1 MSGRG
6 RGDGGAAAG
15 GSRHLLSGKAKK
27 EQLLAKREKERV
39 KAEKLAAWEKRQQ
52 AATEQQIRDRHNPQ
66 QPPDEHDDD
75 EEDDEADGTEKHSR
89 AEIHHTAADE
99 DDDGVLAVRR
109 LDITKPTATH
119 TQSHPPQP
127 RTSTDAHTTAAAS
140 ATSAV
145 PQFAPLETSGQP
157 LRNKLR
163 TLFAKESTEEVEQR
177 KLQSR
182 QPLRRHSPLDGHC
195 PSIDP
200 WRTVIPLPARPPW
213 TANTTAQQLHEA
225 EEAAFTAWLESIY
238 GKWPA
243 ERLNHF
249 EHNLEV
255 WRQLWRVVEQSD
267 VLLCIVDIRFPLI
280 NFPPALYDYVV
291 NKSHKPLLVLLNKV
305 DLVPRRVV
313 DDWHRYFHRLYPQ
326 LPVVAYTSKP
336 RETGSTN
343 EEFDVLVRNRWKVAG
358 GSLVLGEAYGVDELM
373 AMCRAVVKERVAGL
387 SDEVKEKFS
396 FEPTYIID
404 AEGQG
409 DDGEEKETKGDDAK
423 DEQAEAE
430 SDGHGKGKSKGKS
443 RRRHKAGKSKQSRDD
458 NNDDGGEEE
467 ENDEGAEEEEEHE
480 EKAVE
485 PPTRYS
491 RLFGKL
497 EDQSTA
503 SSSSTTRPPAPY
515 ITIGTIGAPNAGKS
529 SLINSLAHR
538 KLVSV
543 SKTPGHTKY
552 LQTLFL
558 NRYTRL
564 CDAPG
569 LVFPAVDMPRA
580 LQVLA
585 GCFPIAQTRD
595 PYSAVK
601 LLAECVPLERVYKLR
616 PVPVDD
622 RGEWTYED
630 DGKWEWTAW
639 SVCEAMAWQ
648 KGYRNK
654 HGVLDLYRAANAIL
668 RDELDGTVVM
678 YTTPPHDEDGHTGT
692 DTAAAMTVASGG
704 RAGKGRGQ
712 EKRDADSD
720 DEGNEAVSTHGK
732 RGKRGKGKR
741 RQQSTSDD
749 DNDTDER

>member
-1 MSGRG
+1 M
-6 RGDGGAAAG
+6 G
-15 GSRHLLSGKAKK
+15 GSKHLLSGKAKK
-27 EQLLAKREKERV
+27 EQMQAKREKERV

-52 AATEQQIRDRHNPQ
+52 AATEQQIRDRHSQPQ
-66 QPPDEHDDD
+66 HTDQRDDQEAEGEDEHDRI
-75 EEDDEADGTEKHSR
+75 EQHSR
-89 AEIHHTAADE
+89 AETRATAADE

-109 LDITKPTATH
+109 VDINRPTTIHTPSTATSQPPH
-119 TQSHPPQP
+119 QPQP
-127 RTSTDAHTTAAAS
+127 SNDAHTTTTASSAS
-140 ATSAV
+140 ASAV

-163 TLFAKESTEEVEQR
+163 TLFAKESTEEVEHR
-177 KLQSR
+177 KALSR
-182 QPLRRHSPLDGHC
+182 QPLHRHAPLDGRC

-200 WRTVIPLPARPPW
+200 WQTVIPLPTRPPW
-213 TANTTAQQLHEA
+213 TASTTAQQLHER
-225 EEAAFTAWLESIY
+225 EEAAFNAWLESIY
-238 GKWPA
+238 SRWPA
-243 ERLNHF
+243 ERMNHF

-280 NFPPALYDYVV
+280 NFPPALYEYVV
-291 NKSHKPLLVLLNKV
+291 QQSHKPLIVLLNKI

-313 DDWHRYFHRLYPQ
+313 DEWQHYFHRLYPQ
-326 LPVVAYTSKP
+326 LPVIAYTSKP
-336 RETGSTN
+336 RSTTNGTN
-343 EEFDVLVRNRWKVAG
+343 EQFDVLVRNRWKVAG
-358 GSLVLGEAYGVDELM
+358 GSLVLGDAYGVEELM
-373 AMCRAVVKERVAGL
+373 EACRVVVRERVVGL
-387 SDEVKEKFS
+387 SEEVKEKFS

-404 AEGQG
+404 AEG
-409 DDGEEKETKGDDAK
+409 K
-423 DEQAEAE
+423 
-430 SDGHGKGKSKGKS
+430 
-443 RRRHKAGKSKQSRDD
+443 
-458 NNDDGGEEE
+458 GGEEE
-467 ENDEGAEEEEEHE
+467 EKKETEQHEEGQDGEDEEESAEQSKRRSKGKSQRRQKGGKKKSSHDDDDEDAEEADEDERAADDDEHE
-480 EKAVE
+480 PDEKPSE
-485 PPTRYS
+485 PPARYS
-491 RLFGKL
+491 QLFGNL
-497 EDQSTA
+497 EDQPTAATST
-503 SSSSTTRPPAPY
+503 SSSARPPASY

-564 CDAPG
+564 ADAPG

-616 PVPVDD
+616 PVPVDE
-622 RGEWTYED
+622 RGEWTYEEE
-630 DGKWEWTAW
+630 GRWEWTAW
-639 SVCEAMAWQ
+639 SLCEAMAWQ

-678 YTTPPHDEDGHTGT
+678 YTTPPADGTEQRATDRAAGNKSEKGEVEDE
-692 DTAAAMTVASGG
+692 
-704 RAGKGRGQ
+704 
-712 EKRDADSD
+712 SD
-720 DEGNEAVSTHGK
+720 DERREAVGKHSK
-732 RGKRGKGKR
+732 RGKKGKGKR
-741 RQQSTSDD
+741 RQHQSDD
-749 DNDTDER
+749 DEDETD

>member
-1 MSGRG
+1 M
-6 RGDGGAAAG
+6 G
-15 GSRHLLSGKAKK
+15 GSKHLLSGKAKK
-27 EQLLAKREKERV
+27 EQMQAKREKERV

-52 AATEQQIRDRHNPQ
+52 AATEQEIRDRHNPQ
-66 QPPDEHDDD
+66 QPAEKQDDD
-75 EEDDEADGTEKHSR
+75 EEEEDEDDEQQSR
-89 AEIHHTAADE
+89 AESHNTAADE
-99 DDDGVLAVRR
+99 EDDGVLAVRR
-109 LDITKPTATH
+109 MNTTKPTAA
-119 TQSHPPQP
+119 HPPLP
-127 RTSTDAHTTAAAS
+127 TSTNSPPSNDTTTPPT
-140 ATSAV
+140 TSAV

-163 TLFAKESTEEVEQR
+163 TLFAKESTEEVEHRKSLSRLPLQR
-177 KLQSR
+177 
-182 QPLRRHSPLDGHC
+182 HAPLDGHC

-291 NKSHKPLLVLLNKV
+291 THSHKPLLVILNKI
-305 DLVPRRVV
+305 DLVPRRIV
-313 DDWHRYFHRLYPQ
+313 DEWRHYFHRLYPQ

-336 RETGSTN
+336 RTESGSTN
-343 EEFDVLVRNRWKVAG
+343 EEFDVVVRNRWKVAG
-358 GSLVLGEAYGVDELM
+358 GSLVLGEAYGVEELM
-373 AMCRAVVKERVAGL
+373 AVCRAVVRERVGGL
-387 SDEVKEKFS
+387 SEEVKERFS
-396 FEPTYIID
+396 FEPTFIID
-404 AEGQG
+404 AEGKGGEDEQKESKQ
-409 DDGEEKETKGDDAK
+409 DDGTDGQDEKQI
-423 DEQAEAE
+423 DEQQNN
-430 SDGHGKGKSKGKS
+430 KSKGKS
-443 RRRHKAGKSKQSRDD
+443 RRRHKVGKKKPSQDD
-458 NNDDGGEEE
+458 
-467 ENDEGAEEEEEHE
+467 DEDEEEEEEDERAEAEDEHVSE
-480 EKAVE
+480 EKPTE
-485 PPTRYS
+485 PPARYS

-497 EDQSTA
+497 EDQPTA
-503 SSSSTTRPPAPY
+503 SSSASSARLPASY

-601 LLAECVPLERVYKLR
+601 LLAECVPLEKVYKWR

-622 RGEWTYED
+622 RGEWTYEEE
-630 DGKWEWTAW
+630 GKWEWTAW
-639 SVCEAMAWQ
+639 SMCEAMAWQ

-678 YTTPPHDEDGHTGT
+678 YTTPPDEESDKGRHKAGVEKAEGGDGRK
-692 DTAAAMTVASGG
+692 M
-704 RAGKGRGQ
+704 GKGKAKG
-712 EKRDADSD
+712 KGDGKNRDGVEEDSG
-720 DEGNEAVSTHGK
+720 DEGVEAVSK
-732 RGKRGKGKR
+732 PSRRGKKGKGKR
-741 RQQSTSDD
+741 RQQSPSDD
-749 DNDTDER
+749 DSETD

>member
-1 MSGRG
+1 M
-6 RGDGGAAAG
+6 
-15 GSRHLLSGKAKK
+15 
-27 EQLLAKREKERV
+27 QAKREQERV
-39 KAEKLAAWEKRQQ
+39 KAEKFAAWEKRQQ
-52 AATEQQIRDRHNPQ
+52 AVTEQQIRDRHNPQ
-66 QPPDEHDDD
+66 SPTTEQHDEQDDD
-75 EEDDEADGTEKHSR
+75 ENSVEQQGR
-89 AEIHHTAADE
+89 AEVRYPAADD

-109 LDITKPTATH
+109 LDITKPTST
-119 TQSHPPQP
+119 
-127 RTSTDAHTTAAAS
+127 RTPHTTNPPAATTDPHITTSAS

-163 TLFAKESTEEVEQR
+163 TLFAKESTEEVEHR
-177 KLQSR
+177 KALSR
-182 QPLRRHSPLDGHC
+182 QPLRRHTPLDGHC

-200 WRTVIPLPARPPW
+200 WRTVIPLPPRPSW
-213 TANTTAQQLHEA
+213 TANTSAQQLHEA

-238 GKWPA
+238 GRCPA

-267 VLLCIVDIRFPLI
+267 VLLCIVDVRFPLI

-291 NKSHKPLLVLLNKV
+291 THHHKPLVMILNKV

-313 DDWHRYFHRLYPQ
+313 DDWQRYFHRLYPQ
-326 LPVVAYTSKP
+326 LPVIAYTSKP
-336 RETGSTN
+336 RTETGSTN
-343 EEFDVLVRNRWKVAG
+343 EGFDVLVRNRWKVAG
-358 GSLVLGEAYGVDELM
+358 GSLVLGDAYGVDELM
-373 AMCRAVVKERVAGL
+373 EVCRTVVRERVAGL
-387 SDEVKEKFS
+387 SEEVKDKFS

-404 AEGQG
+404 AEGKGG
-409 DDGEEKETKGDDAK
+409 DDEKKDAERDEVGDEE
-423 DEQAEAE
+423 DEDEA
-430 SDGHGKGKSKGKS
+430 SKGKS
-443 RRRHKAGKSKQSRDD
+443 RGKTRRRQKRGENKPSHD
-458 NNDDGGEEE
+458 DDGDEDEEE
-467 ENDEGAEEEEEHE
+467 GDEEAAEDDDEHEAEERPS
-480 EKAVE
+480 E
-485 PPTRYS
+485 PPARYS
-491 RLFGKL
+491 QLFGKL
-497 EDQSTA
+497 DDQPTATST
-503 SSSSTTRPPAPY
+503 SSTRPPTSF

-616 PVPVDD
+616 PVPVDE
-622 RGEWTYED
+622 RGEHTYEEE
-630 DGKWEWTAW
+630 GKWEWTAW
-639 SVCEAMAWQ
+639 SLCEAMAWQ

-678 YTTPPHDEDGHTGT
+678 YTTPPDDDKRAKASVATAEKAEDGGRGKNSGANERVKGRGKHSDREADEDG
-692 DTAAAMTVASGG
+692 DAGG
-704 RAGKGRGQ
+704 HQ
-712 EKRDADSD
+712 
-720 DEGNEAVSTHGK
+720 AVSKHGK
-732 RGKRGKGKR
+732 RGKKGKGKR
-741 RQQSTSDD
+741 RQHSSDD
-749 DNDTDER
+749 DEDETE